1 LPARSSSA
9 PAPARVPG
17 LLAVTAGYALS
28 RMRFAGHR
36 PLLWSEVAYASRL
49 MTSDD
54 KYTLASGMQ
63 TYIGRLETGWGDLA
77 AVSILVTVPA
87 LVVCYVVQ
95 EYLVS
100 GLTAGGT
107 KG

>member
-1 LPARSSSA
+1 MGVATTS
-9 PAPARVPG
+9 ARVPG
-17 LLAVTAGYALS
+17 PGIAVTAGYALS
-28 RMRFAGHR
+28 RMRFPGQR
-36 PLLWSEVAYASRL
+36 PLRWGEVAYASRF

-54 KYTLASGMQ
+54 KDTLGSGMQ
-63 TYIGRLETGWGDLA
+63 TDIGRFKTGWGDLPA
-77 AVSILVTVPA
+77 ASILVTVPA

>member
-1 LPARSSSA
+1 VAATS
-9 PAPARVPG
+9 ARVPG
-17 LLAVTAGYALS
+17 LVIAVTAGYALS
-28 RMRFAGHR
+28 RMRFPRHR
-36 PLLWSEVAYASRL
+36 PLMWSEVAYASRF

-63 TYIGRLETGWGDLA
+63 TYIVRFKTGWGDLPA
-77 AVSILVTVPA
+77 ASILVTVPA